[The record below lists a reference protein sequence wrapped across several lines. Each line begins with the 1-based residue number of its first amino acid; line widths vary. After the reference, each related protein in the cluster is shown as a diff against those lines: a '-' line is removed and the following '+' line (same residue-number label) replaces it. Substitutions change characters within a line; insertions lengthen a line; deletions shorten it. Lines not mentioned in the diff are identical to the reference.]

1 MKHPSGTALA
11 FFCVASA
18 SLLSLAGCAAAQPR
32 GDGRAR
38 ATLESRSASRV
49 SGIVLF
55 RETPAGTEVAYD
67 LRGFPGAGEHG
78 FHLHEKG
85 DCSAPDGSSAGG
97 HWNPGGHQHGDR
109 HEQSHAGDLGNIS
122 ADRQGRAQ
130 GSFVATKFSITG
142 APSIAGLSVIVHAQ
156 PDDLKSQPAG
166 NSGPRVACGVVQV
179 N

>member
-1 MKHPSGTALA
+1 MKNPRPATVVLVFVIGALFSLTA
-11 FFCVASA
+11 CASN
-18 SLLSLAGCAAAQPR
+18 QPR

-38 ATLESRSASRV
+38 ASLESRTASRV
-49 SGIVLF
+49 TGVVAF
-55 RETPAGTEVAYD
+55 RETASGTEVSYD
-67 LRGFPGAGEHG
+67 LRGFSGAGQHG

-109 HEQSHAGDLGNIS
+109 HEDSHAGDLGNIT

-130 GSFVATKFSITG
+130 GSFVVSKFSITG
-142 APSIAGLSVIVHAQ
+142 EPSILGRSVIVHAQ

-166 NSGPRVACGVVQV
+166 NSGPRIACGVVQAE
-179 N
+179 

>member
-1 MKHPSGTALA
+1 MKNPTPIAVAVLLAAGATISLTA
-11 FFCVASA
+11 CAS
-18 SLLSLAGCAAAQPR
+18 SQPR

-38 ATLESRSASRV
+38 ASLEARSASRV
-49 SGIVLF
+49 TGVVSF

-67 LRGFPGAGEHG
+67 LRGFPGAGQHG

-97 HWNPGGHQHGDR
+97 HWNPGGHDHGDR
-109 HEQSHAGDLGNIS
+109 HEDSHAGDLGNIA

-130 GSFVATKFSITG
+130 GSFVVNKFSITG
-142 APSIAGLSVIVHAQ
+142 EPSILGRSVIVHAQ

-166 NSGPRVACGVVQV
+166 NSGPRIACGVVQGE
-179 N
+179 